1 METQFPLKNVSLL
14 SICRMIAYSF
24 LFALKIYSL
33 ETQDPDEDARQD
45 MTKIQHAKN
54 FFFFFSPSYVGSLIK
69 VLPLPTN
76 LMTLCYYFC

>member
-1 METQFPLKNVSLL
+1 
-14 SICRMIAYSF
+14 MIAYSF

-54 FFFFFSPSYVGSLIK
+54 FFFFFPPAMWAV
-69 VLPLPTN
+69 
-76 LMTLCYYFC
+76 